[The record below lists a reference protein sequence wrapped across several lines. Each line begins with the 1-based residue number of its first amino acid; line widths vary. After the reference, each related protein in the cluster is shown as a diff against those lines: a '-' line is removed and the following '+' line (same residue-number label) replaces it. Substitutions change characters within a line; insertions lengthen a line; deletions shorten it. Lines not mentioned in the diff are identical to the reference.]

1 MSNNSLGGN
10 SGALLV
16 GLSLLLVVFTNPVEE
31 LNSGSGQFKMLDAN
45 VDPLGDD
52 PVSDLLVDDHSNG
65 TRVDVEDGSSAAV
78 VVLVRHTLVDGS
90 IDNDVDDVS
99 DLVGSE

>member
-1 MSNNSLGGN
+1 
-10 SGALLV
+10 
-16 GLSLLLVVFTNPVEE
+16 
-31 LNSGSGQFKMLDAN
+31 MLDAN

-99 DLVGSE
+99 DLVGSECIGNVDGSVLLEALSELVSGFALVAVAVGHSMVKK

>member
-1 MSNNSLGGN
+1 
-10 SGALLV
+10 
-16 GLSLLLVVFTNPVEE
+16 
-31 LNSGSGQFKMLDAN
+31 MLDAN

-52 PVSDLLVDDHSNG
+52 PVSDLFVDDDSNG

-99 DLVGSE
+99 DLVGMWMAPCCLKPFLNLCLVLRL